1 MNRRGRLRSWAV
13 LLFCL
18 VVLLPPLLVRLGV
31 NSFSSMESI
40 ALLTSQETWI
50 RQSHGENKAWLVPS
64 FRGQVRLEKPP
75 LTVWLD
81 MLAWRNLNSDTASPE
96 IIVGRGRF
104 ISVLLGLAVLAGTF
118 WIGHQLGGLQLATAA
133 TLMTGTFFLFLKQA
147 RMASYDIQMAGWVT
161 LAIAAALWSLG
172 SLKASPAFW
181 RKRFPGLLLA
191 GAFLG
196 AAIMTKGPLA
206 IVLFVVPVLIGILL
220 SPGPKAAGVA
230 GLLLALATGL
240 VLAAPWFVYVLRNV
254 PGALQ
259 TMLFEYEADYHK
271 QTQPWYY
278 LQLVPLVFPWSLWM
292 IGSLSVP
299 FGIHDKQ
306 ARRQA
311 LFPWLWFVLMIIGFT
326 IPNAKAPRYLAP
338 LLPAIGLVTAWFWLK
353 YWQTEGGPARW
364 MKYLCRTHWALL
376 LIFSVCF
383 PLYLLLEGKLMEA
396 GLINKLLFSGANPVL
411 RILIGV
417 LLIALSAAGAW
428 AHARGKSAA
437 AILLTAG
444 WMVSVTTFGFDI
456 YFQSPHLLPKYR
468 SEAEKVST
476 MIGKDRVVYLLANP
490 YLDNSPTREFLF
502 YSRRVVPPVSS
513 GELEQKLR
521 RGESFY
527 VIIRVDPANEELMGN
542 LGFIPVFEFRDG
554 SVFSRRLYRSP
565 VTKPE
570 HTSS

>member
-1 MNRRGRLRSWAV
+1 MTEKRVNSKERLRSWAA

-31 NSFSSMESI
+31 NSSISSMESI

-50 RQSHGENKAWLVPS
+50 RQCHGENKAWLVPS
-64 FRGQVRLEKPP
+64 LKSETRLEKPP
-75 LTVWLD
+75 LNVWLD
-81 MLAWRNLNSDTASPE
+81 MLAWWNLDPDTTSPE

-104 ISVLLGLAVLAGTF
+104 ISVLLGLAVLVGTF

-147 RMASYDIQMAGWVT
+147 RIASYDIQMAGWVT

-172 SLKASPAFW
+172 SLRASPALW

-220 SPGPKAAGVA
+220 SPGPRAAGVA
-230 GLLLALATGL
+230 GLFLALITGL
-240 VLAAPWFVYVLRNV
+240 VLAAPWFIYVLRNV

-271 QTQPWYY
+271 ETQPWYY

-299 FGIHDKQ
+299 FGIRDKQ
-306 ARRQA
+306 TQRRA

-338 LLPAIGLVTAWFWLK
+338 LLPAIGLMTARFWLK
-353 YWQTEGGPARW
+353 YWTAECGPIRW
-364 MKYLCRTHWALL
+364 LKYLGRTHWVLL
-376 LIFSVCF
+376 LILSACF
-383 PLYLLLEGKLMEA
+383 PLYLLLEGKLMHA
-396 GLINKLLFSGANPVL
+396 GLINKLLFPGATPVVG
-411 RILIGV
+411 ILIGV

-428 AHARGKSAA
+428 AHARGKSTA

-444 WMVSVTTFGFDI
+444 WMVSATTFGFDI
-456 YFQSPHLLPKYR
+456 YLQAPHLLVKP
-468 SEAEKVST
+468 
-476 MIGKDRVVYLLANP
+476 G
-490 YLDNSPTREFLF
+490 LDNPPSREFLF

-521 RGESFY
+521 HGESFY
-527 VIIRVDPANEELMGN
+527 VITRADPVNEELMAK
-542 LGFIPVFEFRDG
+542 LGFIPVFEFQDG
-554 SVFSRRLYRSP
+554 SVPTRRLYRSS